1 MHLERK
7 TIEKDETYLRQVSKP
22 VDFKTDGWKEAIEK
36 LDYFCKND
44 DLYFTIIDS
53 SVINGKVYFFISRH
67 SPNLIKIS
75 P

>member
-22 VDFKTDGWKEAIEK
+22 VDFKTDSWKEAIEK

-44 DLYFTIIDS
+44 
-53 SVINGKVYFFISRH
+53 
-67 SPNLIKIS
+67 NLNMMAMASIQVGI
-75 P
+75 PL